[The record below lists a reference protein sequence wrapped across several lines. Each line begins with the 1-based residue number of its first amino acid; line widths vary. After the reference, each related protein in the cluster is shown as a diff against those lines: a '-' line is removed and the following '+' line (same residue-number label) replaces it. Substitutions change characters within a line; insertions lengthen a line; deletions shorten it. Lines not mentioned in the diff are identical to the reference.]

1 MKKCIVVSDS
11 FKGTLSSLDICAA
24 ARRVI
29 PECFP
34 GCEAVTIP
42 VADGGEGTVDCFI
55 EAMGASPVTAEVTG
69 VLGTPVAARYARLGG
84 LAVVEMAAAAGLPLA
99 GSTRSPGRATTFGVG
114 ELIAHAV
121 RAGCTT
127 VLLGLGGSAT
137 NDGGCGCAAAL
148 GVKFFDRNG
157 AQFVPVGDTLCD
169 IAHIDVSAARALLRG
184 VELKLMCDVTNPL
197 CGEKGAAHVFGPQ
210 KGADAAD
217 IQRLDA
223 GLAHFAGVIR
233 EELGIDV
240 LDMPGAGAAGG
251 MGAGCAALLGG
262 ALRSGIDAVLDAVGF
277 YAALAGADL
286 VITGEGRVDSQS
298 IDGKV
303 ISGVAARTREKG
315 VPLVVIAG
323 GIDDSAAA
331 AYELGVS
338 AMFST
343 DRAALSV
350 DKLAGR
356 TAADYEATLRDVLR
370 LVRIA
375 EDIGCRA

>member
-55 EAMGASPVTAEVTG
+55 EAMGASPVTVEVTG

-114 ELIAHAV
+114 KLIAHAV

-148 GVKFFDRNG
+148 GVKFFDGSG
-157 AQFVPVGDTLCD
+157 AEFVPVGDTLCD
-169 IAHIDVSAARALLRG
+169 IAHIDVSAARELLRG

-210 KGADAAD
+210 KGADAETLRAFFSELYESYCV
-217 IQRLDA
+217 RFGSA
-223 GLAHFAGVIR
+223 HNAMSRMKGLW
-233 EELGIDV
+233 
-240 LDMPGAGAAGG
+240 
-251 MGAGCAALLGG
+251 
-262 ALRSGIDAVLDAVGF
+262 F
-277 YAALAGADL
+277 YAIHLFDD
-286 VITGEGRVDSQS
+286 TQRY
-298 IDGKV
+298 
-303 ISGVAARTREKG
+303 ARR
-315 VPLVVIAG
+315 IAKARYP
-323 GIDDSAAA
+323 S
-331 AYELGVS
+331 
-338 AMFST
+338 
-343 DRAALSV
+343 
-350 DKLAGR
+350 
-356 TAADYEATLRDVLR
+356 DYEALMRTLFGDLPLRADARDVP
-370 LVRIA
+370 
-375 EDIGCRA
+375 